1 MEQNAY
7 LNFLEK
13 EAKQKR
19 HLKVFKEKQAS
30 SNTSWHETKQTKNLY
45 LKNIIEAYN
54 PYNNLNASA
63 SCYELYG
70 RKETI

>member
-30 SNTSWHETKQTKNLY
+30 KQHKLT
-45 LKNIIEAYN
+45 
-54 PYNNLNASA
+54 
-63 SCYELYG
+63 
-70 RKETI
+70 

>member
-30 SNTSWHETKQTKNLY
+30 KQQADMKQNKQTKNLY
-45 LKNIIEAYN
+45 LQNIIEAYN
-54 PYNNLNASA
+54 PYNNLNAS
-63 SCYELYG
+63 CYELQE

>member
-19 HLKVFKEKQAS
+19 HLKVFKEKQA
-30 SNTSWHETKQTKNLY
+30 TQAET
-45 LKNIIEAYN
+45 
-54 PYNNLNASA
+54 
-63 SCYELYG
+63 
-70 RKETI
+70 

>member
-30 SNTSWHETKQTKNLY
+30 KQQADMKQNKQKIY
-45 LKNIIEAYN
+45 ICKI
-54 PYNNLNASA
+54 
-63 SCYELYG
+63 
-70 RKETI
+70 